1 MLFYVILFFGYLK
14 FNMYVNY
21 MLIIGYYLMRKYNC
35 LIIFIYWLLIIFV
48 FDFVIYRMVIVGV
61 VCLSDD

>member
-48 FDFVIYRMVIVGV
+48 FDFVIYRMVMVGV

>member
-35 LIIFIYWLLIIFV
+35 LFIFIYWLLIIFV
-48 FDFVIYRMVIVGV
+48 FDFVIYRMVMVGV

>member
-35 LIIFIYWLLIIFV
+35 LIIFIYWLLIIFG
-48 FDFVIYRMVIVGV
+48 FDFVIYRMVMVGV